1 MKCFLGVV
9 GRGGSVGGPDG
20 SVGLG
25 LGVDGNALVGNIGD
39 VSVVV
44 VGGVLDVLGPAVG
57 EGHGVGAGD
66 VAGAVSGLVSGESGL
81 GVVVGNAV
89 GVSVGSGLLLV
100 GGSVGGGMVGGGG
113 GVVGG
118 SVGNGVDGGS
128 VVDNGGGVG
137 SGVVDG
143 VSHGVSYDGVGGS
156 MVSHESVVSQGS
168 VVSNNSVVSQRS
180 VVRHNSVVSQGSV
193 DGVSHDTVTETA
205 VDNGTVGG
213 RNLGQTLGVVNLVHG
228 GVAGSE
234 GLGDL
239 DGPDLT
245 VSLGDGLVGG
255 LTGRGVAVASGAVL
269 RGSRSH
275 GKKGGHAH
283 ESL

>member
-9 GRGGSVGGPDG
+9 GRGGSVG
-20 SVGLG
+20 LG
-25 LGVDGNALVGNIGD
+25 LGVDSLTLVGD
-39 VSVVV
+39 VSGVTVVV
-44 VGGVLDVLGPAVG
+44 VGGVGHDLGPAVG
-57 EGHGVGAGD
+57 KGNAVGSVDGSGG
-66 VAGAVSGLVSGESGL
+66 VAGLLGGESGL
-81 GVVVGNAV
+81 GVVIGNTV
-89 GVSVGSGLLLV
+89 GVGVGGGLLLV
-100 GGSVGGGMVGGGG
+100 GGCVGGGMVGGGG

-156 MVSHESVVSQGS
+156 VVSHESVVSQGS

-180 VVRHNSVVSQGSV
+180 V

-205 VDNGTVGG
+205 VNNGTVGG

-283 ESL
+283 ESLENTNLYN